1 MTIAVAAAVI
11 FAAITV
17 GFMLRHRLAATAR
30 SASGFTLQ
38 TLIVTAV
45 LVLVAVG
52 ATAIFIALSR
62 SNERNLAESDS
73 DIEAR
78 EQQHGVIDPEGNL
91 SYTWRCSLHEEYV
104 LKTNGEAGTCQTR
117 CYAKLNDDGA
127 AKWNY
132 WVNERSDLTEAQ
144 KADMRIPTPVTIP
157 PGNIPKA
164 TFSREDFGE
173 FVYSETD
180 PGYGEFELR
189 GNGNA
194 ILLDGTC
201 ILASELCSFGEQRR
215 EALIRRWEDSVDRS
229 LSGRSGGITFER
241 NILGLRDFLE
251 C

>member
-17 GFMLRHRLAATAR
+17 GFMLRHRLAAASR

-73 DIEAR
+73 DIESR
-78 EQQHGVIDPEGNL
+78 EQQHGVIDPFGNL
-91 SYTWRCSLHEEYV
+91 SYTWRCALHEEYV
-104 LKTNGEAGTCQTR
+104 LNLSGEAGTCQTR
-117 CYAKLNDDGA
+117 CYAKLNYRGVKKWNRLAPAERKIDPLPPDDGTRDNG
-127 AKWNY
+127 KDIFNK
-132 WVNERSDLTEAQ
+132 D
-144 KADMRIPTPVTIP
+144 
-157 PGNIPKA
+157 
-164 TFSREDFGE
+164 DFGE
-173 FVYSETD
+173 IVYSETD
-180 PGYGEFELR
+180 PGFGNFELK

-194 ILLDGTC
+194 IVLDGTC
-201 ILASELCSFGEQRR
+201 ILASELCSFNDQRR
-215 EALIRRWEDSVDRS
+215 EALIRRWEESVDRS
-229 LSGRSGGITFER
+229 LSGQSGGVTFDR
-241 NILGLRDFLE
+241 NILGLRDYLK